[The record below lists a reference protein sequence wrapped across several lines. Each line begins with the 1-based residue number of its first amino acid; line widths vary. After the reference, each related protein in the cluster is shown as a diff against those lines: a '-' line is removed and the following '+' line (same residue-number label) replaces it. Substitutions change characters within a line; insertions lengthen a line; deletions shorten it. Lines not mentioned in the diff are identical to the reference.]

1 MQRVGFVRFE
11 NGFYRNAVYIW
22 GLVEND
28 VELFENPLWILTKFP
43 KNQLRMKYSRIDS
56 LNHDLPKTKF
66 ELSKLEL
73 IK

>member
-56 LNHDLPKTKF
+56 VNLDLPKTKF